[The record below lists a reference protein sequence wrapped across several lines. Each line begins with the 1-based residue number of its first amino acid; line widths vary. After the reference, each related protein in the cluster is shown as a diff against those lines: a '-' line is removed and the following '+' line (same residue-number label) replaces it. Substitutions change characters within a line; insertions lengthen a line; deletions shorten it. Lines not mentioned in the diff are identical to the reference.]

1 MADVVE
7 RPPAAERLAR
17 IAFTDKPEG
26 PIAAAI
32 IAGGIGAAAL
42 GVFTTLAEASTGLKD
57 WLAWSDRVGPLSG
70 KTILAV
76 VVWLVS
82 WVILHAALQGRPY
95 ETRRAL
101 VVALVLIALGVL
113 GTFPTFFQL
122 FGDEAGTR
130 ARLIGSSGGRAGWER
145 VPPCEPGWTPGLTP
159 CPTLVSPT
167 VAVTRGRG
175 LLVTAFARSFP
186 PVDEGTTRLTPPDR
200 ASPLAVSGR
209 RQILKECHPC

>member
-17 IAFTDKPEG
+17 ITFADRPEG

-42 GVFTTLAEASTGLKD
+42 GVVTTLAEASTRVSD

-70 KTILAV
+70 KTIMAV
-76 VVWLVS
+76 VVWLVA
-82 WVILHAALQGRPY
+82 WAVLHVALRGRPY

-101 VVALVLIALGVL
+101 VVSLVLIALGVL

-122 FGDEAGTR
+122 FGE
-130 ARLIGSSGGRAGWER
+130 
-145 VPPCEPGWTPGLTP
+145 
-159 CPTLVSPT
+159 
-167 VAVTRGRG
+167 
-175 LLVTAFARSFP
+175 
-186 PVDEGTTRLTPPDR
+186 
-200 ASPLAVSGR
+200 
-209 RQILKECHPC
+209 